1 MHDDLHNDLHN
12 DLTDTLAQAVKAF
25 GDTRIHYC
33 QVEVAALAD
42 QRCVLTGTVLE
53 RSTQE
58 TVAAALSARFPD
70 LTMDTTGIAILR
82 GEDPVELVVAT
93 NLTGL
98 FAQPS
103 FRAEH
108 VTQLFNGAPLEK
120 LMAEERWIFVR
131 QPDGYLGWAYGP
143 YLTDLPATP
152 ATHLVGVPV
161 SLLRAEP
168 QFYASVVSRV
178 PGGTGVSVRRIEMF
192 GNRASDGWAQV
203 TLAGGHAGWISLIDL
218 HLLDELPTEEAHR
231 RRQIVEHARR
241 YMGVPYLW
249 GGSSG
254 MGIDCSGLAQLT
266 YRLVGLTLPRDADM
280 QFDAGRPVEPPFQ
293 RGDLLFFGELGA
305 NRRITH
311 VGISLG
317 GWQIIHASRSQ
328 NGVYEDDVETVDH
341 LRKSFVG
348 ARTFI
353 GE

>member
-1 MHDDLHNDLHN
+1 MHDDLNDA
-12 DLTDTLAQAVKAF
+12 LAQAVKAF

-33 QVEVAALAD
+33 QVEVAATTD
-42 QRCVLTGTVLE
+42 QRCELTGAVLDAA
-53 RSTQE
+53 TLDAL
-58 TVAAALSARFPD
+58 TAALSDRVPGVLVDGSRVQA
-70 LTMDTTGIAILR
+70 LR
-82 GEDPVELVVAT
+82 GEDPVEQVVAT

-98 FAQPS
+98 YAQPS
-103 FRAEH
+103 FRAEQ

-120 LMAEERWIFVR
+120 LMADERWHFVR

-143 YLTDLPATP
+143 YLADLPATP

-161 SLLRAEP
+161 SLLRTEP

-178 PGGTGVSVRRIEMF
+178 LGGTGVTVQRIEMF

-203 TLAGGHAGWISLIDL
+203 TLAGGHTGWLSLIDL
-218 HLLDELPTEEAHR
+218 HSVDDLPTEEAPR

-266 YRLVGLTLPRDADM
+266 HRLVGLTLPRDADM

-305 NRRITH
+305 SRRITH

-317 GWQIIHASRSQ
+317 GWRIIHASRAQ
-328 NGVYEDDVETVDH
+328 NGVYEDDVEAVDH

-348 ARTFI
+348 ARTFV